1 MPEALAPF
9 LIHLP
14 AWEALREAVAS
25 GTVPEDMRAAIE
37 RSAASAAAAPIRTLV
52 DRPDQPLRPT
62 DDPHAYA
69 SIGTYFHPNPDTPD
83 GMPWV
88 SRDGEFSPVFHQ
100 YDRPLW
106 DHTADTVKTLG
117 EAAYLLDRQDLAD
130 RAAEHLHAWM
140 VDPATRMRPDVL
152 HGQFVPGQ
160 CAGRWVG
167 VIDFS
172 TRMPAMLDA
181 VRLVWDHLPDDV
193 QAGVRQWCSLFLHW
207 LVEGPYAADLTD
219 PRQNNH
225 GTFYD
230 RLIVYLALW
239 LGREEI
245 ARSRLARFVP
255 DRLMTQIT
263 DDGTQPHETRRT
275 LSWNYTVMNTI
286 GLIGV
291 AQLADALGPLP
302 LRAGQPGHDR
312 LRSAVAFLAPYLVGE
327 KEWTW
332 KQIKPIQPLRA
343 WPLVAAADRWLGSD
357 GLWQRWCDHVS
368 LQRTPW
374 LEAWLAFTLDGHP
387 IRK

>member
-1 MPEALAPF
+1 MSKASAPF

-14 AWEALREAVAS
+14 AWQVLRAAVAS
-25 GTVPEDMRAAIE
+25 EALPEDVRAAID
-37 RSAASAAAAPIRTLV
+37 RNAASAAAAPIRTLM
-52 DRPDQPLRPT
+52 DRPHGPLRPT

-69 SIGTYFHPNPDTPD
+69 SIATYFHPNPDTPD
-83 GMPWV
+83 GLPWV
-88 SRDGEFSPVFHQ
+88 SRDGEFSPVFNQ

-117 EAAYLLDRQDLAD
+117 EAAYLLGRQDLAD
-130 RAAEHLHAWM
+130 RAAEHLRAWM

-193 QAGVRQWCSLFLHW
+193 QAGVRQWCDQFLQW

-219 PRQNNH
+219 SLRNNH

-230 RLIVYLALW
+230 RLVVYLALW
-239 LGREEI
+239 MGREDI
-245 ARSRLARFVP
+245 ARARLERFVP
-255 DRLMTQIT
+255 DRLTTQVA
-263 DDGTQPHETRRT
+263 DDGTQPHEIGRT
-275 LSWNYTVMNTI
+275 LSWNYTVMNAI
-286 GLIGV
+286 GLVCV
-291 AQLADALGPLP
+291 AQLADALGSSP
-302 LRAGQPGHDR
+302 LRTGEPGYER
-312 LRSAVAFLAPYLVGE
+312 LRSAVAFLAPYLIGE

-332 KQIKPIQPLRA
+332 KQIKPIEPLRA
-343 WPLVAAADRWLGSD
+343 WPLVAAADRSLGFD
-357 GLWQRWCDHVS
+357 GLWQRWWAHVG
-368 LQRTPW
+368 LHETPW
-374 LEAWLAFTLDGHP
+374 LEAWLACSLDAHP